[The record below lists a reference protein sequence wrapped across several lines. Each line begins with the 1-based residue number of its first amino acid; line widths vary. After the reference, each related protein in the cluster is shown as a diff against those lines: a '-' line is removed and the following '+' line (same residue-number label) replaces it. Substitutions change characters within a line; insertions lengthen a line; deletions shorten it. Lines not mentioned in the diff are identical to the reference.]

1 VKESEDKITIGL
13 QNKGKNAIAPYF
25 IWDAAN
31 GVRKRVN
38 GGFISKQQG

>member
-31 GVRKRVN
+31 GVRNSGKRRLH
-38 GGFISKQQG
+38 F